1 MSAATV
7 LTVDDDPIVRADLR
21 LVLEDAGYTVCED
34 ARNGI
39 EAVELARTQRPDLIL
54 LDLSMPLLDGVEATR
69 QIMEER
75 PVPIVV
81 LTGYAGVAGGNA
93 DRALEAGAIS
103 VVRKPFSENAVVGAV
118 RDALGAP
125 APPEPE
131 LEAVREASRATIAEM
146 IGSMG
151 YPRSWA
157 DELEARA
164 FKAGN
169 VWRRV

>member
-1 MSAATV
+1 MNAATV

-54 LDLSMPLLDGVEATR
+54 LDLAMPLLDGVEATR
-69 QIMEER
+69 RIMEER

-81 LTGYAGVAGGNA
+81 LTGDAGVEGGVA
-93 DRALEAGAIS
+93 DRALEAGAVS
-103 VVRKPFSENAVVGAV
+103 VVSKPFSEAAVVEAV
-118 RDALGAP
+118 RDALGTP
-125 APPEPE
+125 AVEGV
-131 LEAVREASRATIAEM
+131 EAVREASRAAIAE
-146 IGSMG
+146 IVGSMG
-151 YPRSWA
+151 YPLSWA

-164 FKAGN
+164 FKSGN

>member
-39 EAVELARTQRPDLIL
+39 EAVELARSQRPDLIL
-54 LDLSMPLLDGVEATR
+54 LDLAMPLLDGVEATR
-69 QIMEER
+69 RIMEER

-81 LTGYAGVAGGNA
+81 LTGHAGVKGGVA
-93 DRALEAGAIS
+93 DRALEAGAVS

-118 RDALGAP
+118 RDALGTP
-125 APPEPE
+125 AIPDVDV
-131 LEAVREASRATIAEM
+131 VRTGSRATIAEI
-146 IGSMG
+146 IGMMG
-151 YPRSWA
+151 YPLSWA

>member
-7 LTVDDDPIVRADLR
+7 LTVDDDPIGRADLR
-21 LVLEDAGYTVCED
+21 RVLEDAGYTVCED
-34 ARNGI
+34 ARNGL

-54 LDLSMPLLDGVEATR
+54 LDLAMPRLDGVEATR
-69 QIMEER
+69 RIMEER

-81 LTGYAGVAGGNA
+81 LTGHAGVEGGVA
-93 DRALEAGAIS
+93 DRALEAGAVSI
-103 VVRKPFSENAVVGAV
+103 VRKPFSENAVLGAV
-118 RDALGAP
+118 RDALGARTVP
-125 APPEPE
+125 DV
-131 LEAVREASRATIAEM
+131 EAVRAASRATLAEI
-146 IGSMG
+146 IGSLG
-151 YPRSWA
+151 YPLSWA